1 MHISNKHL
9 LAVSAGWRP
18 ALLAGVVLLLQA
30 CAAPKPVDISDNWK
44 PVNTLAAK
52 PQEIP
57 LKEENELPR
66 FQMLPTDATLRHML
80 ERWAKENGGALDW
93 QYPSDLTLVS
103 GLESIK
109 DNNLQRAL
117 NAVRRNYAAQKLRI
131 QVSASRSMLVTKMP

>member
-1 MHISNKHL
+1 MHVSHKYL
-9 LAVSAGWRP
+9 RTVSAVWRP
-18 ALLAGVVLLLQA
+18 ALLTGVLLMLQA
-30 CAAPKPVDISDNWK
+30 CAAPKAIDVADNWK
-44 PVNTLAAK
+44 AVNTLAAK

-57 LKEENELPR
+57 LKEEVALPK
-66 FQMLPTDATLRHML
+66 FQMLPTDASLRHML
-80 ERWAKENGGALDW
+80 ERWAKDNGGALDW

-117 NAVRRNYAAQKLRI
+117 NSVRRNYAAQKLRI